1 MGYSAACCCL
11 VWLYK
16 RLQITLLFIAVND
29 MMSLEPASVQL
40 FSFKNDWRE
49 GVLTFGLLLELLTQD
64 FDRCTFE
71 HDVSHKTTD
80 ACSWCLFWNLSG
92 CDTATHEHNRVTVY
106 KKALCALSFSEMS
119 RSSCGLVWIHI
130 SSILPSYM
138 TSSLSW
144 IKKNMLQTH
153 RLSLI
158 RGYHF
163 VGESLRKHKHT
174 LVVLTLTPHH
184 VFIPPTGWAPVN
196 RSFLLRAEWPQ
207 PVRAGNLHR
216 KLTQSQRLESEI
228 TLWSLLTP
236 AVW

>member
-1 MGYSAACCCL
+1 
-11 VWLYK
+11 
-16 RLQITLLFIAVND
+16 
-29 MMSLEPASVQL
+29 MSLEPASVQL

-174 LVVLTLTPHH
+174 HLLCWHWRLTTCL
-184 VFIPPTGWAPVN
+184 
-196 RSFLLRAEWPQ
+196 FLLLAE
-207 PVRAGNLHR
+207 L
-216 KLTQSQRLESEI
+216 QSIDPFCYEPNGLNQFGQVTCTGSWHKVSV
-228 TLWSLLTP
+228 WSQK
-236 AVW
+236 